1 VTLRARWVTLR
12 ARWGDAQ
19 VRGKDG
25 KLSLKDMA
33 KVKDAMGRR
42 LQQVRARVPESGA
55 TFAQSPHRTKS
66 GENTDR

>member
-1 VTLRARWVTLR
+1 
-12 ARWGDAQ
+12 